1 MTMQVL
7 RCQVCAEPARTG
19 LGFIFLAGPQARRSQ
34 EATIL
39 TDQPPVCARHVRAA
53 ARLCPH
59 LEGNP
64 TVFLARS
71 APLYGVHGT
80 VYGIGDQGVQVVASP
95 DHPLPYG
102 HTNLST
108 FLASQLVR
116 RLHSFRILNLDELT
130 QELAASAT

>member
-7 RCQVCAEPARTG
+7 RCQICAEPARTC
-19 LGFIFLAGPQARRSQ
+19 LGFIFLTGPQAYRPH
-34 EATIL
+34 ETPIL
-39 TDQPPVCARHVRAA
+39 TSQPPVCARHVRAA
-53 ARLCPH
+53 ATLCPH
-59 LEGNP
+59 LEANP
-64 TVFLARS
+64 VVFLARS

-80 VYGIGDQGVQVVASP
+80 LYGIGDQGVQVIATP

-116 RLHSFRILNLDELT
+116 RLHSFHTLTLDELT
-130 QELAASAT
+130 QQLTA